1 MNAMDA
7 MDAKKQVGIAAASKA
22 RSGMV
27 VGLGT
32 GSTAY
37 HFVVEIARRMREE
50 GLQVQCVSSSFST
63 SILARDLG
71 IHLLPLEQVDHVD
84 IYADGADEVDPEK
97 RLIKGRGAAMV
108 REKLLVAMTQH
119 FLAIVDSGKK
129 VARLGEKFPVPVEV
143 LPFAWRPAQKA
154 LLALGATEAPLRPA
168 TGKDGPVVTDQGNV
182 VLDARFPGGFD
193 VAGCDAALNNIPGV
207 VGHGLFTTF
216 AAKTTVLVAGTT
228 GLETLGSPAIV
239 SKG

>member
-1 MNAMDA
+1 MHI
-7 MDAKKQVGIAAASKA
+7 MDAKQQVGIAAANKVQT
-22 RSGMV
+22 GMV

-37 HFVVEIARRMREE
+37 HFVVEVARRIRDE
-50 GLQVQCVSSSFST
+50 GLKVQCVSSSFST

-71 IHLLPLEQVDHVD
+71 ISLLPLEQVDRVD
-84 IYADGADEVDPEK
+84 VYADGADEVDPLK

-108 REKLLVAMTQH
+108 REKLLVHMTDS

-129 VARLGEKFPVPVEV
+129 VARLGEKFPLPVEV

-154 LLALGATEAPLRPA
+154 LLALGATEAHLRPA

-182 VLDARFPGGFD
+182 VLDARFAAGFD
-193 VAGCDAALNNIPGV
+193 IAACDAAINSITGV
-207 VGHGLFTTF
+207 VGHGLFAAFT
-216 AAKTTVLVAGTT
+216 AKTTVLVAGAA
-228 GLETLGSPAIV
+228 GVETLAGPA
-239 SKG
+239 